1 MSRTVQIRKVDL
13 ADCWNRDGIWGDSSC
28 RELAEHYHCRNCPVY
43 ANAALHLLNK
53 RIPADYR
60 REWTDHLAKE
70 TKAPPTG
77 TEPILVF
84 RLGDHWM
91 GVATEVVEEITEM
104 SPIHSIPHRSEEV
117 LRGVVNV
124 RGELLICIS
133 LGRWFGFHRSI
144 HPDSNTMVGAEE
156 RLVVTGAQDN
166 AFVFPVSRVR
176 GIRHF
181 EPDQMIDPGKPDYP
195 VANDFC
201 RGAAWIKD
209 VSDAGATNSGASM
222 ETYDPKTGRTLVHIL
237 DHQPLFR
244 AISMS
249 LS

>member
-1 MSRTVQIRKVDL
+1 MSGTVHIRREDL
-13 ADCWNRDGIWGDSSC
+13 EDCWNRDGIWGDSSC
-28 RELAEHYHCRNCPVY
+28 DELIKHYHCRNCPVY

-53 RIPADYR
+53 RIPSDYR
-60 REWTDHLAKE
+60 TEWTDHLAKE
-70 TKAPPTG
+70 TSQPPTG
-77 TEPILVF
+77 TEPVLAF

-91 GVATEVVEEITEM
+91 ALATEVVEEVTEM

-124 RGELLICIS
+124 RGELLICVS
-133 LGRWFGFHRSI
+133 LGRWFGFHKSI
-144 HPDSNTMVGAEE
+144 HPESRTLTGPEE
-156 RLVVTGAQDN
+156 RLVVTGPADN
-166 AFVFPVSRVR
+166 GFVFPVSRVR

-181 EPDQMIDPGKPDYP
+181 ETERLAAPQKPDYP

-201 RGAAWIKD
+201 RGAVELENMTEA
-209 VSDAGATNSGASM
+209 NSEGP
-222 ETYDPKTGRTLVHIL
+222 DDDGRRLVHIL

-249 LS
+249 LA